1 MSNISDR
8 SFTVWSFSNLANVGY
23 TKHRDLH
30 FQCNSLW
37 CAIKKT
43 PSIYFFL
50 DLENQILKKKL
61 YVMNWH
67 SPALDPPLRGS
78 FFGKTTSNSIDI
90 YLFLEI
96 SQIWQKWC
104 LITLLPSQ
112 YVVLHPMDHKR
123 AGERHSL
130 RELAIYASIILSFGP
145 SLRICKIG

>member
-1 MSNISDR
+1 MSFYSLIRKFKGIIYGNI
-8 SFTVWSFSNLANVGY
+8 
-23 TKHRDLH
+23 H
-30 FQCNSLW
+30 
-37 CAIKKT
+37 
-43 PSIYFFL
+43 IYFFSWFEL
-50 DLENQILKKKL
+50 IWLWRIKIWKKKS

-78 FFGKTTSNSIDI
+78 FSGKTTSNSIDT

-104 LITLLPSQ
+104 LVTLLPPQ
-112 YVVLHPMDHKR
+112 YVVLHPMGHKR

-145 SLRICKIG
+145 SVRICKIC